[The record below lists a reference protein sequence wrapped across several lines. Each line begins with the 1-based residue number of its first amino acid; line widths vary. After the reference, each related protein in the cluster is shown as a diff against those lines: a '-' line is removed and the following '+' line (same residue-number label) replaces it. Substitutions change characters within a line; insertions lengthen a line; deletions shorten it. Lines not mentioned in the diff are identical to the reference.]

1 MFIYALYS
9 TENEIIRYVGKTK
22 FVLSKRL
29 REHINGA
36 LFRNGKTHKD
46 NWIRNVYKNGFVVK
60 IKLIEECDD
69 SIWEKREKFWID
81 KYTNLTNLTE
91 GGDGGHGILYNVS
104 YEEMKKYIKTIS
116 PQIKSKNEFRK
127 RLDEL
132 DSNYPRNPMETFK
145 IRGEWVSWG
154 DFLGTNRIQDNKKTE
169 KYLSFNEAKKFINK
183 HIKPKTSVE
192 YKKYIDNNNID
203 FLPRKPFRYYNE
215 RGWNGWEDYL
225 GVKKKYQITNDLIA
239 RYLKRFFP
247 NVTGNYT
254 FRKNKLK
261 IHRSI
266 HLGII
271 KNFDFKLLKN

>member
-1 MFIYALYS
+1 MNLIRIIQ
-9 TENEIIRYVGKTK
+9 EI
-22 FVLSKRL
+22 LWKRL
-29 REHINGA
+29 KFEE
-36 LFRNGKTHKD
+36 
-46 NWIRNVYKNGFVVK
+46 NGFLGVIFLVQ
-60 IKLIEECDD
+60 IE
-69 SIWEKREKFWID
+69 
-81 KYTNLTNLTE
+81 
-91 GGDGGHGILYNVS
+91 
-104 YEEMKKYIKTIS
+104 
-116 PQIKSKNEFRK
+116 
-127 RLDEL
+127 
-132 DSNYPRNPMETFK
+132 FK
-145 IRGEWVSWG
+145 I
-154 DFLGTNRIQDNKKTE
+154 IKKAE

-239 RYLKRFFP
+239 KYLKRFFP

-271 KNFDFKLLKN
+271 KNFDFKLLK